1 MVALQRLFTYQY
13 VGLRANSFSEGGAVR
28 NESGFYTGVEASPLN
43 ELKLS
48 AYVDYFYFPWAKF
61 GIPHTSEGVEGVF
74 QVDWVVSGKWELSG
88 RYQLKRKERYGQP
101 YLYHKL
107 KVQAQ
112 CMPSK
117 FWEWRGVVR
126 YTRVRDVYGRHVG
139 GYMGGS
145 ILKWKDRKNRL
156 NVAGSCVYFDSED
169 YKAPMS
175 FYEPSLLYAF
185 SFMTMYGQGM
195 RAAVNARWNVARRW
209 MLMWK
214 YGITGYFDRKEI
226 GDGLQ
231 RIGGRW
237 KNDLS
242 FLLRYKF

>member
-1 MVALQRLFTYQY
+1 MAWGGKVHK
-13 VGLRANSFSEGGAVR
+13 GEGRVWTACRRIHGR
-28 NESGFYTGVEASPLN
+28 EHPEM
-43 ELKLS
+43 
-48 AYVDYFYFPWAKF
+48 
-61 GIPHTSEGVEGVF
+61 EGPE
-74 QVDWVVSGKWELSG
+74 
-88 RYQLKRKERYGQP
+88 
-101 YLYHKL
+101 
-107 KVQAQ
+107 
-112 CMPSK
+112 
-117 FWEWRGVVR
+117 
-126 YTRVRDVYGRHVG
+126 
-139 GYMGGS
+139 
-145 ILKWKDRKNRL
+145 NRL

>member
-1 MVALQRLFTYQY
+1 M
-13 VGLRANSFSEGGAVR
+13 
-28 NESGFYTGVEASPLN
+28 
-43 ELKLS
+43 
-48 AYVDYFYFPWAKF
+48 DYFYFPWAKF
-61 GIPHTSEGVEGVF
+61 GIPHTSEGVEGTF

-117 FWEWRGVVR
+117 FWEWRGVAR